1 MVTVKPIRTEED
13 LDAALVRIEEI
24 FFAEPGTP
32 EGDELDVLGTLVE
45 AYEDRHHPIGPPSI
59 PGAIEFAIDQR
70 MATESDLV
78 SIFGSRAK
86 LSKRWR
92 ASSTSRCRW
101 RAPCTSAWAFPP
113 KSCSKSRARTW
124 TPPAPPRISPIPPKS
139 APYCH

>member
-86 LSKRWR
+86 LSQALAGELDLTMPMARALHKRLGIPAEVLLQEPGADLDAAR
-92 ASSTSRCRW
+92 A
-101 RAPCTSAWAFPP
+101 AAD
-113 KSCSKSRARTW
+113 
-124 TPPAPPRISPIPPKS
+124 
-139 APYCH
+139 

>member
-86 LSKRWR
+86 LSEALAGELDLTMPMARALHKRLGIPAEVLLQEPGADSDAAR
-92 ASSTSRCRW
+92 A
-101 RAPCTSAWAFPP
+101 AAD
-113 KSCSKSRARTW
+113 
-124 TPPAPPRISPIPPKS
+124 
-139 APYCH
+139 